1 MATLGL
7 SVGALCAGYG
17 GIELGL
23 RNILDTEMVW
33 FSDICPGSDKV
44 IKERFGNIPNLG
56 DLTEISQQL
65 FEPEKVDIV
74 TAGFPCQ
81 PVSTGGLRKGVKDER
96 WLISDVCKVAR
107 LAGAR
112 YLLLENVGAILTANN
127 GEAMGRVCEALAE
140 NGYIRWE
147 WLVIRASDVGAP
159 HKRERWFCVATN
171 DDEPGRKEIAG
182 LLREDR
188 RWQTTEWSEGD
199 SKRAGS
205 LGASRTFADSDN
217 RTGEEFDIGDG
228 YRDREEAGIN
238 RTPTSEPERFSLS
251 GSSFERYQPAIRR
264 WEQTIGRGSPAPH
277 TGIRIYHEAPSD
289 SHGEGSEGQHTRSG
303 LRETSEKES
312 SPGGNNVGDS
322 SGRLGKYKEY
332 GPAIGRWEA
341 VLNRRVPEDLT
352 YHHENGSIK
361 VSPEFIEWMMGVPPR
376 WVTGV
381 DLSYTRKLELLGNG
395 VVPQQAERAYAIL
408 LERVT
413 SNEKTNKETN

>member
-1 MATLGL
+1 MK
-7 SVGALCAGYG
+7 VGALCAGYG
-17 GIELGL
+17 GLELGL
-23 RNILDTEMVW
+23 SQLTETELVW
-33 FSDICPGSDKV
+33 FSEINQTADLVMRTRFDSCKNYGDVKNITLPG
-44 IKERFGNIPNLG
+44 E
-56 DLTEISQQL
+56 
-65 FEPEKVDIV
+65 VDIV

-81 PVSTGGLRKGVKDER
+81 PFSVAGKMKGMKDEEK
-96 WLISDVCKVAR
+96 WLIDDICRIASEANAKW
-107 LAGAR
+107 LI
-112 YLLLENVGAILTANN
+112 LENVKGIITANN
-127 GEAMGRVCEALAE
+127 GHAIARTVEAMALS
-140 NGYIRWE
+140 GFTRWE
-147 WLVIRASDVGAP
+147 WGTIPASAVGAP

-188 RWQTTEWSEGD
+188 RWQTTKWSEGD

-205 LGASRTFADSDN
+205 LSASRTFADSDN
-217 RTGEEFDIGDG
+217 RAGEEFNIGDG
-228 YRDREEAGIN
+228 YRDRAEAGIN
-238 RTPTSEPERFSLS
+238 RTTTSESERFSLS
-251 GSSFERYQPAIRR
+251 GSAFERYQPAIKR

-277 TGIRIYHEAPSD
+277 TGIRIDYEAPSD
-289 SHGEGSEGQHTRSG
+289 SHGEGSEGQHARSG

-322 SGRLGKYKEY
+322 PGRLGKYKEY
-332 GPAIGRWEA
+332 GPAIGRWET
-341 VLNRRVPEDLT
+341 VLNREVPEDLT

-395 VVPQQAERAYAIL
+395 VVPLQAEHAYAIL

-413 SNEKTNKETN
+413 SNEKTNEESN